1 MTLNSEE
8 MKWIDYERR
17 RRRRKKNSSFD
28 LELLLLSLSFSSL
41 LFRPA
46 APKEPESNNRTC
58 QNFPIH
64 QKTINSISVTYHDD
78 KDGSSKTVRV
88 PVGTNLLEAA
98 HANQVDL
105 EGACECSLACSTC
118 HVVVE
123 DPVIFS
129 KLPEPTDDEN
139 DMLDLAF
146 GLTETS
152 RLGCQVIA
160 SKEIDGISVRI
171 PGATRNFA
179 VDGHVPKPH

>member
-1 MTLNSEE
+1 M
-8 MKWIDYERR
+8 
-17 RRRRKKNSSFD
+17 
-28 LELLLLSLSFSSL
+28 
-41 LFRPA
+41 
-46 APKEPESNNRTC
+46 
-58 QNFPIH
+58 
-64 QKTINSISVTYHDD
+64 TYHDD

-98 HANQVDL
+98 HANNVDL

-123 DPVIFS
+123 DPEIFK

-152 RLGCQVIA
+152 RLGCQVVA
-160 SKEIDGISVRI
+160 ENEIDGISVRI